1 MKLNLASLFLATS
14 AYSVVAQDQTI
25 VDLAI
30 ATEDLSTLVSAVQA
44 ADLVETLS
52 DPAGTFTVFAPVN
65 SAFEGVDPK
74 YLTEPWKA
82 HLTDILLYHV
92 LDSEVFAADVTDG
105 LLITPLNGGNFTAT
119 VNDTGVFLGSDLFS
133 SQVTTADVDASNG
146 VVHLISALLVP
157 SWMATTLA
165 DIAANVEGFGSVATF
180 ITQAGL
186 ESEIAAENRTIFA
199 PNADA
204 FAAISP
210 DLTAQIVNDES
221 LIGVVLK
228 HHIVEGV
235 WSKAAL
241 TDGLELTTLDGNP
254 LIVSVSGDSVM
265 VDESAVVEYDFLAT
279 NGVSHII
286 STILLP
292 PSLASGNETET
303 TTAPGAT
310 PVETPVAEPTT
321 DEEGSAAPG
330 AAPVVAPTPTSGV
343 LALGSALSFVAAAFA
358 LF

>member
-1 MKLNLASLFLATS
+1 MKLNLASIFLAAS

-25 VDLAI
+25 ADLAI
-30 ATEDLSTLVSAVQA
+30 ATEDLSSLVAAVQA

-92 LDSEVFAADVTDG
+92 LDSEVMSTDVTDG

-133 SQVTTADVDASNG
+133 SQVTTADVAASNG
-146 VVHLISALLVP
+146 YIHVVSALFLP
-157 SWMATTLA
+157 PWLITNLA

-254 LIVSVSGDSVM
+254 LVISVSGDSVM
-265 VDESAVVEYDFLAT
+265 VDESAVV
-279 NGVSHII
+279 GKCRR
-286 STILLP
+286 
-292 PSLASGNETET
+292 
-303 TTAPGAT
+303 
-310 PVETPVAEPTT
+310 
-321 DEEGSAAPG
+321 
-330 AAPVVAPTPTSGV
+330 
-343 LALGSALSFVAAAFA
+343 SFNPNIFWDPLVRRT
-358 LF
+358 